1 MNAILAGFLGIVAME
16 YMGLGYQIPV
26 LQKLMI
32 TTLLPVLMFIYVATK
47 YGMSEVWGS
56 RQIKILLAFILLTA
70 LAMLHGLVQR
80 YAIDPLKQQIGYLL
94 LLIVGFYALRTITA
108 LRIFIL
114 FFVVI
119 HAYGVIKN
127 ADKFGQSER
136 AGEFKS
142 VGYFMGD
149 GNDFAWSLS
158 ITIALAMFMVFT
170 SKRLVTKVVVA
181 GLSMLLLIG
190 LVGTQSR
197 GATLALSASMLYYM
211 LMISKRRLLGVFI
224 VLVVAL
230 GVWAFAPEG
239 YFERMETISS
249 YEEDTSATGRI
260 AAWGHAFQ
268 MAVDHPLLGVGADSF
283 NSAYGRYYR
292 GEGDPQRWISTHSV
306 YFKVLAEYGF
316 TGIIIFLAL
325 LYSIFAENHRTARL
339 LREYQGVKSIPESLP
354 LYLNMALIAYAV
366 AATFLSGL
374 NYPHLY
380 LIIAMTLSVK
390 WMAHNQVTADTVQA
404 TTETLGDESSLMATL
419 KGTEPVDGG
428 MVSGEQTGKSDNRKG

>member
-1 MNAILAGFLGIVAME
+1 MNAVLAGFLGIVAME

-47 YGMSEVWGS
+47 YGMSEVLGS
-56 RQIKILLAFILLTA
+56 RQVKILLAFILLTA

-94 LLIVGFYALRTITA
+94 LLIIGFYALRTLTA
-108 LRIFIL
+108 IRIFIL
-114 FFVVI
+114 FFIAI
-119 HAYGVIKN
+119 HAYGVIQN

-181 GLSMLLLIG
+181 GLSLLLLIG

-211 LMISKRRLLGVFI
+211 LLISKRRLLGVSI

-239 YFERMETISS
+239 YFARMETIST

-260 AAWGHAFQ
+260 TAWGHAFH
-268 MAVDHPLLGVGADSF
+268 MALDHPLLGVGADSF

-325 LYSIFAENHRTARL
+325 LYSIFAENHRTARF

-380 LIIAMTLSVK
+380 LITAMTLSVK
-390 WMAHNQVTADTVQA
+390 WMAHNQVNVETVESTANTQ
-404 TTETLGDESSLMATL
+404 GDESSLTAATL
-419 KGTEPVDGG
+419 ESIEQVDGK
-428 MVSGEQTGKSDNRKG
+428 MVSGEQGKSDNRKG